1 MHLNA
6 FNLIDKKFLR
16 KENFI
21 YYYYYY
27 YFWPVQNKFISS
39 CIAAIKHRLI
49 ERNFW
54 SNMDGKYQTM
64 ER

>member
-27 YFWPVQNKFISS
+27 FLAGSKQVY
-39 CIAAIKHRLI
+39 IKLYCC
-49 ERNFW
+49 
-54 SNMDGKYQTM
+54 YQAQID
-64 ER
+64 